1 MELKYLTC
9 DPVYPPDVPQPT
21 ARSIL
26 IPGPQGHLL
35 SHLYL
40 PGGHGPYPTVL
51 LCHGYPGNEQNI
63 DLATALR
70 RIGFAVMTFHYAG
83 SWNSPGNFSLMNTLD
98 DTGAVLDFL
107 LSHAEEYALDPTR
120 FAIAGHSMGGMIAAH
135 LSAKRPELRCGI
147 LIAPWDPGRC
157 FLLSA
162 ENQAA
167 HDNLWE
173 VLSCAYGWLNG
184 ISEAGFIRELTAHAE
199 ALRLEPLA
207 PQLAQKPILCLMGEQ
222 DIDTPI
228 PLHAGPL
235 CAAMAQVNAQQFSS
249 RVLPCDHS
257 FSPLR
262 ITLCRTVAEFLVQQ
276 LGA

>member
-9 DPVYPPDVPQPT
+9 DPVYAPDVPQPT

-26 IPGPQGHLL
+26 IPGAQGNLL

-40 PGGHGPYPTVL
+40 PGGCGPYPTVL

-63 DLATALR
+63 DLAVALR
-70 RIGFAVMTFHYAG
+70 RIGFAVMVFHYAG
-83 SWNSPGNFSLMNTLD
+83 SWNSPGNFSL
-98 DTGAVLDFL
+98 TGALGDANAVLDFML
-107 LSHAEEYALDPTR
+107 AHAQEYDLDTTR
-120 FAIAGHSMGGMIAAH
+120 FAVVGHSMGGMVAAH
-135 LSAKRPELRCGI
+135 LSAKRPELSCGV
-147 LIAPWDPGRC
+147 LMAPWDPGRC
-157 FLLSA
+157 FLRSA
-162 ENQAA
+162 EDKIA

-184 ISEAGFIRELTAHAE
+184 ISEEGFVRELTAHADE
-199 ALRLEPLA
+199 LCLAPLA
-207 PQLAQKPILCLMGEQ
+207 PQLAAKPILCLAGQQ

-235 CAAMAQVNAQQFSS
+235 RDAIRAAGGRQFTYQEF
-249 RVLPCDHS
+249 PCDHS

-262 ITLCRTVAEFLVQQ
+262 ITLCRTVAAFLAEQ
-276 LGA
+276 LG